1 VYAVLVSLAEQVIL
15 LLIMVWMLPWLG
27 LDVPSWAVALFMVVL
42 GVYSVVL
49 TRLNYRALN
58 QVPILSPG
66 IGARG
71 KVVQA
76 VAPRGYVR
84 IGNELWSAQ
93 ASGRHLDVGEEVVV
107 VRMEGL
113 TVFVAS
119 VDG

>member
-1 VYAVLVSLAEQVIL
+1 MYAVLVSLAEQAIL
-15 LLIMVWMLPWLG
+15 LLVLAWVLPWLG
-27 LDVPSWAVALFMVVL
+27 LKVPSWAVALLMVAL

-58 QVPILSPG
+58 QAPILSPG

-76 VAPRGYVR
+76 LAPRGYVR

-93 ASGRHLDVGEEVVV
+93 AAGRHLDVGEEVVI

-113 TVFVAS
+113 VLFVAPS
-119 VDG
+119 RG